1 MAKVFEIKKVA
12 SEWDGAWLCEKVWKM
27 QHWKEKAYVD
37 QDNGDKL
44 CKECAE
50 KRGKNDA
57 IYR

>member
-12 SEWDGAWLCEKVWKM
+12 TEWDGAWFCDKCQKM
-27 QHWKEKAYVD
+27 LHWKEKAYVD

-50 KRGKNDA
+50 KRGKQDA
-57 IYR
+57 IYC

>member
-12 SEWDGAWLCEKVWKM
+12 SEWDGAWFCEKCWSM
-27 QHWKEKAYVD
+27 HHWKEKAYVD

-44 CKECAE
+44 CEQCAKE
-50 KRGKNDA
+50 RGKDDA